1 MVHKLYPQST
11 VDNPSLGKIENVS
24 IQKNFHRTWSLLTEP
39 PIAKISIHG
48 FPKSKIGENVVYPF
62 RFTRRHRAGR
72 KIP

>member
-1 MVHKLYPQST
+1 MHDFNVGSST
-11 VDNPSLGKIENVS
+11 PVLLGFQEFTLSKHIF
-24 IQKNFHRTWSLLTEP
+24 ID
-39 PIAKISIHG
+39 G